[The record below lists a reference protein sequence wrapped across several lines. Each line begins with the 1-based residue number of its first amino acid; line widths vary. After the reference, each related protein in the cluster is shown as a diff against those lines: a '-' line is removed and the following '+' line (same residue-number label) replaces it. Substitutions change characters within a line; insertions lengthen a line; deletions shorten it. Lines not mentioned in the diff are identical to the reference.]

1 MMTRKD
7 RADVAS
13 HRVAMEY
20 DPKLA
25 NFLDF
30 VLGHYVE
37 SDAQSLDRSQL
48 PDYVKLKF
56 STLSEGGAALGGMD
70 QVITSYVGF
79 QRHVYS
85 PSN

>member
-13 HRVAMEY
+13 LRVAMEY

-25 NFLDF
+25 KFLDF

>member
-1 MMTRKD
+1 
-7 RADVAS
+7 
-13 HRVAMEY
+13 MEY

-25 NFLDF
+25 KFLDF

-48 PDYVKLKF
+48 PDYVTLKF
-56 STLSEGGAALGGMD
+56 STLSEGDAALGGMD